1 VRSHR
6 LSMSRIPLAYLCS
19 YPFAPGRDWDERPP
33 GKEARIGTH
42 THKRSECHLKGT
54 KFDDSKGDPTE
65 LAESQALFQGPLRGW
80 LEARSWN
87 ASELGVRYD
96 SANDKTVIG
105 DGRSKSGY
113 LDIDSWVLPG
123 TIDLIE
129 HDNGELRVWDLKTG
143 QTRYAHP
150 EQLHVQ
156 GLAAAR
162 LYGVDRVKVGF
173 LFVRKT
179 KLIEECVE
187 TMDANRLDEECGRVS
202 RVLRRLHVAQPTP
215 GDWCEFR
222 CPMGR
227 AKCPAWATQDEKET
241 AA

>member
-1 VRSHR
+1 MKSHR
-6 LSMSRIPLAYLCS
+6 LSMSRVPLAYLCS
-19 YPFAPGRDWDERPP
+19 YPFAPGRVWDERPP

-42 THKRSECHLKGT
+42 THKRAECHLKGT
-54 KFDDSKGDPTE
+54 TFDDSKGDPTE
-65 LAESQALFQGPLRGW
+65 LAESATLFGGPLKGW
-80 LEARSWN
+80 LESRRWT

-96 SANDKTVIG
+96 ASIDTTVCG
-105 DGRSKSGY
+105 AARTDTGY
-113 LDIDSWVLPG
+113 EAVGPSVLPG
-123 TIDLIE
+123 SLDLIE
-129 HDNGELRVWDLKTG
+129 QQDDGRMVWDLKTG
-143 QTRYAHP
+143 QTRHAHP

-162 LYGVDRVKVGF
+162 LYGVERVKVGF

-187 TMDANRLDEECGRVS
+187 VMDANRLDEECGRVS
-202 RVLRRLHVAQPTP
+202 RVLRRLSVVQPNP
-215 GDWCEFR
+215 GDWCEYR

-227 AKCPAWATQDEKET
+227 ARCPAWATQDEKEN